1 MPSEPSPPD
10 SDSAP
15 HGNGTPHREYDLI
28 VLGAGVMGLSIAF
41 EQQQQG
47 KRVVVVEPH
56 AFGAGLGRASWA
68 AAGIL
73 VMRAGV
79 LGGSPFRRFYLRS
92 IPLFPDWLARVEAA
106 SGLEVPYERG
116 GDYQIFLGDP
126 AHDADARRV
135 LEEREDQL
143 KRERASRFTRL
154 NEWPDFLKP
163 YGAPGPFHAYHFPD
177 EAYVNNRT
185 LLEALEAALRR
196 GGATLLTG
204 ARPVGIGRDGALNV
218 VTLSTP
224 AGTRTVRAP
233 RLLIAAGA
241 WSNEP
246 LKLLGLTMPLYP
258 VKGQLALLPNFHGTR
273 TMLHG
278 GERFYLIPRG
288 DQLVAGATTEP
299 HAWDTAFNDKG
310 ERHLAGELARFFP
323 GVRIPGF
330 EAVETWSGLRP
341 RSADRLPLLGWV
353 DEASGIALATGLYKS
368 GISLAPLAARSLSAL
383 LDGEKPPVDLR
394 PFAPWRAGGVSLL

>member
-1 MPSEPSPPD
+1 MATAQPD
-10 SDSAP
+10 SP
-15 HGNGTPHREYDLI
+15 TGEPYDLL
-28 VLGAGVMGLSIAF
+28 VLGAGIMGLSVAF

-47 KRVVVVEPH
+47 KRVAVVDPH
-56 AFGAGLGRASWA
+56 APGAGLARASWA

-92 IPLFPDWLARVEAA
+92 IPMFPDWLARIEAA
-106 SGLEVPYERG
+106 SGIRVPYERG
-116 GDYQIFLGDP
+116 GDYQIFPGDP
-126 AHDADARRV
+126 AHDAEARRV

-143 KRERASRFTRL
+143 RRERASRFTRL
-154 NEWPDFLKP
+154 DEWPDFLKP
-163 YGAPGPFHAYHFPD
+163 YGAPGPIRAYHFPD
-177 EAYVNNRT
+177 EAYVNNRV

-196 GGATLLTG
+196 GGATMLAG
-204 ARPVGIGRDGALNV
+204 ATPVGIGREGDLNT
-218 VTLSTP
+218 VTLST
-224 AGTRTVRAP
+224 AGATRTLRAA

-246 LKLLGLTMPLYP
+246 LKLLGLAMPLYP

-299 HAWDTAFNDKG
+299 RIWDTRFDEKG
-310 ERHLAGELARFFP
+310 ERHLGGELARFFP
-323 GVRIPGF
+323 GVRIPSFG
-330 EAVETWSGLRP
+330 AVETWCGLRP
-341 RSADRLPLLGWV
+341 RSADRLPLLGWL

-368 GISLAPLAARSLSAL
+368 GISLAPLAARAMAAL
-383 LDGEKPPVDLR
+383 LNGEKPPVGLR
-394 PFAPWRAGGVSLL
+394 PFAPWRAGGLTSL